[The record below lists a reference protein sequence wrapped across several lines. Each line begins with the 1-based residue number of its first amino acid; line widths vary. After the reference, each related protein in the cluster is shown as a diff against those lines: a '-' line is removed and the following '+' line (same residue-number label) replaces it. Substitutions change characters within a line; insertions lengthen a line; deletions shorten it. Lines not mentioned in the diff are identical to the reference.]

1 MQPWIRSSYTGQVV
15 TYDDPDSLSMK
26 AQFARQSGLRGCN
39 MFSMDG
45 DWTGSN
51 WPLVDALRSG
61 MGI

>member
-1 MQPWIRSSYTGQVV
+1 
-15 TYDDPDSLSMK
+15 MK

-39 MFSMDG
+39 VFSMDG